1 MVERHKQPRYDAQLF
16 ILSKREYAGN
26 VPRRRSERFVDLT
39 TAVDGCSE
47 RTAADTLPELP
58 HNLACSPV
66 IKTLAQ
72 VWVVCCRRV

>member
-39 TAVDGCSE
+39 TV
-47 RTAADTLPELP
+47 AANELQQTRCP
-58 HNLACSPV
+58 NCLTIWPAHLSL
-66 IKTLAQ
+66 KH
-72 VWVVCCRRV
+72 